1 MLTTN
6 FDLWTYR
13 DLVSFARVARTE
25 PKKAQ
30 ALAFMVVTSWDYDT
44 PLEDGAFLRL
54 WPLEAAEAFRLINEQ
69 ADDFIKAL
77 DLSVVTVDFKAGDWR
92 QERFL
97 EFNEAL
103 EEGNTPKVEMMVRE
117 VISMAGFSPSD
128 DRPLTA
134 GEGARFVRAIITAWS
149 DVVQGKA

>member
-13 DLVSFARVARTE
+13 DMSEFVKAARND
-25 PKKAQ
+25 PMKAQ
-30 ALAFMVVTSWDYDT
+30 TLAFKVVTAWEYDT
-44 PLEDGAFLRL
+44 PLAEGAFLQL

-69 ADDFIKAL
+69 ADDFIREL
-77 DLSVVTVDFKAGDWR
+77 DLNVVTVDFKAGNWR

-103 EEGNTPKVEMMVRE
+103 ETGNTPKVEKMVRE
-117 VISMAGFSPSD
+117 VVSMAGYSAAD

-134 GEGARFVRAIITAWS
+134 SEGARFVRAVIMAWS

>member
-6 FDLWTYR
+6 FDLWTYK
-13 DLVSFARVARTE
+13 DMAQFVQAARSN
-25 PKKAQ
+25 PKQAQ
-30 ALAFMVVTSWDYDT
+30 VLAFKVVTSWDYDT

-54 WPLEAAEAFRLINEQ
+54 WPLEAAEAFRHINEQ
-69 ADDFIKAL
+69 ADDFIREL
-77 DLSVVTVDFKAGDWR
+77 DLSIVTVDFKAGNWR

-103 EEGNTPKVEMMVRE
+103 EEGNIPKVEKMVIE
-117 VISMAGFSPSD
+117 VVTMAGFTPSD

-134 GEGARFVRAIITAWS
+134 REGARFVRAVVQAWS